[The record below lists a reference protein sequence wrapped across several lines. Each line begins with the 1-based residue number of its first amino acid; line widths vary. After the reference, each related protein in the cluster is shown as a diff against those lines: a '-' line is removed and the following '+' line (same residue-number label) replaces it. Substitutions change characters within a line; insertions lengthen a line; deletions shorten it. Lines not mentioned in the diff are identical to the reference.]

1 MKSLAKLNFY
11 TRIINQMDG
20 GLKRLGALF
29 LKVCAV
35 PLVPIGLGILC
46 YDLFLFDRNA
56 VGGTVVGATLVTLGT
71 LLWILARQLDN
82 AVGLIKYR
90 RQQNQLLRLAQQRQ
104 GRLTVTEAAT
114 ETGMTVQDAEQIMK
128 DLADRGYV
136 EIELTESGMMVYRF
150 PEVLFSH
157 EKVWSRSL
165 DKA

>member
-1 MKSLAKLNFY
+1 
-11 TRIINQMDG
+11 MDG

-56 VGGTVVGATLVTLGT
+56 VGGTVVGATLATLGT

>member
-1 MKSLAKLNFY
+1 
-11 TRIINQMDG
+11 MDG